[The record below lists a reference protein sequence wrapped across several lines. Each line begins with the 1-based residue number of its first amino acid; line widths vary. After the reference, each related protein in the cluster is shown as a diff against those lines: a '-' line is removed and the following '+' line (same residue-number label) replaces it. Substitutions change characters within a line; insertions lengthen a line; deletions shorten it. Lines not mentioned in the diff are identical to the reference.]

1 MIETKL
7 LDFENTRVA
16 FAGRS
21 VMELR
26 RAYWL
31 FKLLSIQWLANLGQG
46 LLLFALKLKLPV
58 EGIILR
64 TIFRHFCG
72 GESIAGCRNCVEAL
86 GTFGVKTILDYSVE
100 GKSREA
106 DFEAS
111 VLEILATIEEAGRN
125 DMVPLAVFKVT
136 GLAPFDLLE
145 KVHAGNPLNEEEK
158 ASWQRVQGRVESICA
173 AAAKVGIPVLID
185 AEESWVQ
192 DAIDGLSRDMMQK
205 FNAHRAIVYNTVQM
219 YRVDRLEFVKSE
231 IELAREGGYHFG
243 VKLVRGAYM
252 EKERERARV
261 MGYPSPI
268 QPTKAACDADY
279 DDAVAY
285 LMEHIDRTAICC
297 GSHNENSN
305 ENLAQL
311 MKQKGVEPSDGR
323 IYFSQLLGMSD
334 HISYYLK

>member
-1 MIETKL
+1 M
-7 LDFENTRVA
+7 
-16 FAGRS
+16 
-21 VMELR
+21 
-26 RAYWL
+26 
-31 FKLLSIQWLANLGQG
+31 
-46 LLLFALKLKLPV
+46 
-58 EGIILR
+58 
-64 TIFRHFCG
+64 
-72 GESIAGCRNCVEAL
+72 
-86 GTFGVKTILDYSVE
+86 
-100 GKSREA
+100 
-106 DFEAS
+106 
-111 VLEILATIEEAGRN
+111 
-125 DMVPLAVFKVT
+125 
-136 GLAPFDLLE
+136 
-145 KVHAGNPLNEEEK
+145 
-158 ASWQRVQGRVESICA
+158 
-173 AAAKVGIPVLID
+173 GIPVLID

-311 MKQKGVEPSDGR
+311 MKQKGGTLRWAHLLFAAARDERSHQLHTCESRLQCCEVRSVRPGSGSDSIFGQVRAEENSSITGQTGR
-323 IYFSQLLGMSD
+323 ELTLL
-334 HISYYLK
+334 LKELKRRAEAESN